1 MIKEP
6 KDMNPTAEEEQIDPS
21 ASQDVEGADA
31 QEGVV
36 EDAPEP
42 EAEQVEIEEETEL
55 SEVEKM
61 AQELAEVKDRYVR
74 LQAEWDNFRKR
85 TNAERAQERSR
96 ATEHLVN
103 NLLPVVDDIERAIDH
118 GADSA
123 DQGMLE
129 GIKAI
134 HSKFTDVLSR
144 QGLETIAPAAGDPFD
159 IDIHQAVARVDNA
172 EAFDESIDQLYQK
185 GYRMGDKLL
194 RPAMVAVT
202 TGGPKRSEE

>member
-6 KDMNPTAEEEQIDPS
+6 KDMNPTADEEQFDPS
-21 ASQDVEGADA
+21 ASQDAEGVDA

-36 EDAPEP
+36 EDAPEI
-42 EAEQVEIEEETEL
+42 EAEVEEEAEL
-55 SEVEKM
+55 SGDEKL
-61 AQELAEVKDRYVR
+61 AKELADFKDKYIR

-103 NLLPVVDDIERAIDH
+103 NLLPVVDDIERAIEH
-118 GADSA
+118 GVDSA

-202 TGGPKRSEE
+202 TGGPKRTGE

>member
-6 KDMNPTAEEEQIDPS
+6 KDMNPTADEEQFDPS
-21 ASQDVEGADA
+21 ASQDAEGVDA

-36 EDAPEP
+36 EDAPEL
-42 EAEQVEIEEETEL
+42 EAEVEEEAEL
-55 SEVEKM
+55 SGDEKL
-61 AQELAEVKDRYVR
+61 AQELADFKDKYIR

-96 ATEHLVN
+96 ATEHLVS
-103 NLLPVVDDIERAIDH
+103 NLLPVVDDIERAIEH

-134 HSKFTDVLSR
+134 HSKFADVLSR

-202 TGGPKRSEE
+202 TGGPKRTGE

>member
-6 KDMNPTAEEEQIDPS
+6 KDMNPTADEEQFDPS
-21 ASQDVEGADA
+21 ASQDAEGVDA

-36 EDAPEP
+36 EDAPEI
-42 EAEQVEIEEETEL
+42 EAEVEEEAEL
-55 SEVEKM
+55 SGDEKL
-61 AQELAEVKDRYVR
+61 AKELADFKDKYIR

-103 NLLPVVDDIERAIDH
+103 NLLPVVDDIERAIEH
-118 GADSA
+118 GADSV

-202 TGGPKRSEE
+202 TGGPKRTGE